1 MYALFLFLFGC
12 FFDILIPAKVF
23 PQDENAVVCGLEVF
37 VDGKHIV
44 AKVKEKETARKEYR
58 EAKEKGH
65 GAYLM
70 EQGIFIYNNKF

>member
-1 MYALFLFLFGC
+1 M
-12 FFDILIPAKVF
+12 
-23 PQDENAVVCGLEVF
+23 
-37 VDGKHIV
+37 DGKHIV

-70 EQGIFIYNNKF
+70 EQGTISFLSSSIFSLSLSSLFHFALFFLLHKM